1 MAAFAR
7 MIDESAL
14 SFGPRMAVRRDGKPL
29 ERRAELERFLLDV
42 ERKALRIASFALG
55 QRDDALDAVQESMF
69 KLTRYYAQRPASE
82 WPPLFFRILHNQ
94 IQDFHRARHRRPV
107 MAVFRPSGDQAE
119 EEADLLANLPGAER
133 NQPEVAFERARN
145 LERLSQIIESL
156 PRRQREAFILRLLEG
171 WDIRTTARVMGCS
184 EGSIKT
190 HLSRALHALRQQ
202 MEDPS

>member
-1 MAAFAR
+1 
-7 MIDESAL
+7 
-14 SFGPRMAVRRDGKPL
+14 MAVRRDGKPL